1 MERVALNLEE
11 FVNFLIFKSGLNLSD
26 LANELGVTRQTLSN
40 WRSGKISKIDP
51 DTITKL
57 QEAMRRNHWG
67 IRLGSISRSTIE
79 IVNTTDSAKAEVK
92 NSDSLLREDVIKYQI
107 KYIEKLE
114 AEILTLREQLEKYTS
129 KSKG

>member
-1 MERVALNLEE
+1 MNLEE
-11 FVNFLIFKSGLNLSD
+11 FVNLLIFKSGLNLSE
-26 LANELGVTRQTLSN
+26 LADELGVTRQTLSN

-79 IVNTTDSAKAEVK
+79 IINTSDQASAVNKSTQQTDKEMQD
-92 NSDSLLREDVIKYQI
+92 NIIKYQI
-107 KYIEKLE
+107 KHIERLE
-114 AEILTLREQLEKYTS
+114 AEIMLLKERLASYEAQDR
-129 KSKG
+129 